1 MALKGTN
8 AKILATIHDEIILES
23 PRESADKVAVILSDT
38 MVEAGREFLRKVPV
52 IAEASI
58 GDSWADK

>member
-1 MALKGTN
+1 M
-8 AKILATIHDEIILES
+8 HDEIILEA
-23 PRESADKVAVILSDT
+23 PTESADKVAAILSDT

-52 IAEASI
+52 IASASI